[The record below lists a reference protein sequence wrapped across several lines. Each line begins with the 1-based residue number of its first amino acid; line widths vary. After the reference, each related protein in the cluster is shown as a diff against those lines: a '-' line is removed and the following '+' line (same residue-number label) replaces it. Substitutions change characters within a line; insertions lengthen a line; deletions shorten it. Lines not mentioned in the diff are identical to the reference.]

1 MGAECR
7 WRKAERGRS
16 AWCWVGGTAP
26 CSAACEGF
34 GGRMGKALLLICRRR
49 NCDLHMEGARPSWLK
64 MGLKKAMKAN

>member
-49 NCDLHMEGARPSWLK
+49 NCDLHMEGGTAQLAQNGAEK
-64 MGLKKAMKAN
+64 GYEG